1 MASAILVLWCLGIL
15 WSVLPI
21 VLFPQDSQHEMKDL
35 TKILLDCTKT
45 KLTCR
50 RAWLNDQVSR
60 NLCKRGWKK
69 TLAKNAAKQQML
81 YALLSN
87 FTLLFLIILVSY
99 AWILK
104 ISLTHHKKI
113 RAQVSPHGSNKHT
126 ELRAA
131 NTVAIIIAFFLVCFA
146 PMFAVSMVQ
155 AYRRPCWKGRRIT
168 NKLLFL
174 FSSISAALNPLIYA
188 GRNESFRNVYRKM
201 LKLKSNEV
209 GHSKRVSVGEASPTR
224 YKEMGSNEE
233 RDTEV
238 QN

>member
-21 VLFPQDSQHEMKDL
+21 VLFPQDSQHEMKDF

-50 RAWLNDQVSR
+50 RAWLDDQVSC

-69 TLAKNAAKQQML
+69 TLAKNAAKQHML

-87 FTLLFLIILVSY
+87 FTLLFLIILISY

-131 NTVAIIIAFFLVCFA
+131 NTVAIIVAFFLVCFA
-146 PMFAVSMVQ
+146 PMFVVSMVQ
-155 AYRRPCWKGRRIT
+155 AYQQT
-168 NKLLFL
+168 TL
-174 FSSISAALNPLIYA
+174 SALVD
-188 GRNESFRNVYRKM
+188 FR
-201 LKLKSNEV
+201 S
-209 GHSKRVSVGEASPTR
+209 A
-224 YKEMGSNEE
+224 
-233 RDTEV
+233 
-238 QN
+238 